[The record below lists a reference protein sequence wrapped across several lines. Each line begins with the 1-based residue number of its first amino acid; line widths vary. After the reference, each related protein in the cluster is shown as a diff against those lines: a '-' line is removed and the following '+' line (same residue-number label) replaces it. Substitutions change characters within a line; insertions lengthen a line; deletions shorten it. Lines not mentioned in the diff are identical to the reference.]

1 LGKKKGKK
9 MILEKTLL
17 RNWGKRL
24 TISLPKLYVDDHML
38 RAGDV
43 MEVHRMRLNKRDVL
57 VIAPVGKVKES

>member
-1 LGKKKGKK
+1 
-9 MILEKTLL
+9 MIIEKPRL

-24 TISLPKLYVDDHML
+24 TLSVPKIYVDDHSL
-38 RAGDV
+38 CAGDV